1 MNELAVSVA
10 NAIMCGMTIGLG
22 NSTAR
27 WAVVDV
33 ETSGT
38 DPRTCRV
45 LSVAALALTDA
56 GTVVDSVVS
65 LLDAGVDPGP
75 THIHGLTRQMLSG
88 QPRFGDIAAKL
99 AELLRGRTL
108 VAHNV
113 GFDYSFLAAE
123 AQRAGVT
130 LPIETVM
137 CTVELANRLDLGVA
151 SLKLAALAEHWG
163 IAQLHPHDALDDAT
177 VLTQVL
183 TRQLALAHLKDVK
196 LPMRH
201 PRELTLPVS
210 AQPAAA

>member
-1 MNELAVSVA
+1 MSVA
-10 NAIMCGMTIGLG
+10 DAIMGGMTIGLG
-22 NSTAR
+22 DNTAR

-38 DPRTCRV
+38 DPHTCRV

-88 QPRFGDIAAKL
+88 KPRFGDIAAKL

-108 VAHNV
+108 VAHNA

-123 AQRAGVT
+123 ARRAGIA
-130 LPIETVM
+130 LPVDTVM
-137 CTVELANRLDLGVA
+137 CTVELASRLDLGVA
-151 SLKLAALAEHWG
+151 SLKLSALAAHWG
-163 IAQLHPHDALDDAT
+163 IAQLRPHDALDDAE
-177 VLTQVL
+177 VLTRVL
-183 TRQLALAHLKDVK
+183 TRQLALAHQKNVE
-196 LPMRH
+196 LPMRY
-201 PRELTLPVS
+201 PDQLNPPIF

>member
-1 MNELAVSVA
+1 M
-10 NAIMCGMTIGLG
+10 AIGIG

-38 DPRTCRV
+38 DPQTCRA

-88 QPRFGDIAAKL
+88 KPRFGDIAANL

-108 VAHNV
+108 VAHNAA
-113 GFDYSFLAAE
+113 FDYSFLAAE
-123 AQRAGVT
+123 ARRAGIT
-130 LPIETVM
+130 LPIDTVM
-137 CTVELANRLDLGVA
+137 CTVELASRLNLGVA
-151 SLKLAALAEHWG
+151 SLKLGALAQHWG
-163 IAQLHPHDALDDAT
+163 IAQACPHDALDDAT
-177 VLTQVL
+177 VLAQVL
-183 TRQLALAHLKDVK
+183 ARQLALAHQKNVE
-196 LPMRH
+196 LPMRYPH
-201 PRELTLPVS
+201 ELNPPS
-210 AQPAAA
+210 FSQPSAAA